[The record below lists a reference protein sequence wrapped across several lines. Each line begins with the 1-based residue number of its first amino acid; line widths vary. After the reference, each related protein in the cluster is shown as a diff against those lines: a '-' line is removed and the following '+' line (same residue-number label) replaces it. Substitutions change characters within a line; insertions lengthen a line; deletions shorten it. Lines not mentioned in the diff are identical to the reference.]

1 MRLSYHKDAQPP
13 GQGRE
18 RQRRR
23 TRAALV
29 TAAKQLFDAGQVPTV
44 PEVADAADVSR
55 ATAYR
60 YFPSQQALLSAV
72 MTTDMDS
79 VLLSLDNAPV
89 DPRLRMDA
97 LVEADYEMR
106 QADETQLRTW
116 LRLSIEQHREGYADG
131 PVIPRGGRIRAIEQT
146 LDGLQEQMN
155 DETRRR
161 LSVSLSL
168 VIGTE
173 SFLVLKDVWGL
184 EGDDAKDIIRWACR
198 ALIDSATEPQGSHRE
213 EPTRADDSSPV

>member
-1 MRLSYHKDAQPP
+1 
-13 GQGRE
+13 
-18 RQRRR
+18 
-23 TRAALV
+23 
-29 TAAKQLFDAGQVPTV
+29 
-44 PEVADAADVSR
+44 
-55 ATAYR
+55 
-60 YFPSQQALLSAV
+60 

-89 DPRLRMDA
+89 SPRLRMDA

-106 QADETQLRTW
+106 RANETQLRTW

-131 PVIPRGGRIRAIEQT
+131 PVIPRGGRIRVIEQA
-146 LDGLQEQMN
+146 LDGLQEQMD

-198 ALIDSATEPQGSHRE
+198 ALIDSATESQGSHPE
-213 EPTRADDSSPV
+213 DH